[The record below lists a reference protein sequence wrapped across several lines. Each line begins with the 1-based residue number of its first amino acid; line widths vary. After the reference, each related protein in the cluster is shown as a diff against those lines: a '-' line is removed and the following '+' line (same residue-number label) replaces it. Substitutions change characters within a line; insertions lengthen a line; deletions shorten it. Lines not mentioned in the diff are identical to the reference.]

1 MTDREKRISIASNM
15 FVSGYN
21 CAQSTA
27 VPFYDLVGADET
39 ILIKASAAFGGGVA
53 RLREVCGV
61 VSGMMIVFGL
71 SQDDYIDFSI
81 KEEKTKLYE
90 DGQELIARFSA
101 LNNTVNCGELLEAF
115 DKNPMPEGNTDEI
128 YKEHPCL
135 KLVQDGVNI
144 LCDYLGLE

>member
-1 MTDREKRISIASNM
+1 MTDREKRIATATNM

-27 VPFYDLVGADET
+27 VSFCDLVAADET
-39 ILIKASAAFGGGVA
+39 ILIKASAAFGGGVV

-71 SQDDYIDFSI
+71 SQDDFTDFSI
-81 KEEKTKLYE
+81 KEEKAKFYE
-90 DGQELIARFSA
+90 GGQELIARFSA
-101 LNNTVNCGELLEAF
+101 LNKTINCGELLEVF
-115 DKNPMPEGNTDEI
+115 DKNPLPEDRTGEY

-135 KLVQDGVNI
+135 KLVEDGVNI
-144 LCDYLGLE
+144 LCDYFGME